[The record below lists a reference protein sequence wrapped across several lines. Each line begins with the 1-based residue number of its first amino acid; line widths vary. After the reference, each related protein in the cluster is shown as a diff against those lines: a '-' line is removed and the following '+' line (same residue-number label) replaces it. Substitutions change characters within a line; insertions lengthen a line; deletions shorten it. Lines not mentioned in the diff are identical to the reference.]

1 MLSKITII
9 GLVVG
14 TAIIAIGGYSLLLH
28 IGMITIN
35 EDYVVEVGDS
45 MSYTIPAPNHTPQHM
60 EIFGN
65 AFDLKLQSPGTGL
78 QIPKPGSENTFD
90 SFKNRID
97 EPLTLDWT
105 HLQDGES
112 RIKIQNTG
120 DSELKI
126 TGVLIRSSD
135 PVFFTFDLMVITS
148 GMVIIGFS
156 MGFTLR
162 KPKGF

>member
-1 MLSKITII
+1 MLSKRTII

-35 EDYVVEVGDS
+35 EDYVVGVGDS
-45 MSYTIPAPNHTPQHM
+45 MSYTIPAPASTPQHM
-60 EIFGN
+60 KIMGD
-65 AFDLKLQSPGTGL
+65 AFDVKLQSPGDGL
-78 QIPKPGSENTFD
+78 QIPITPHKKEAT
-90 SFKNRID
+90 I
-97 EPLTLDWT
+97 DWT
-105 HLQDGES
+105 HLVDGET
-112 RIKIQNTG
+112 RIQIQNTG
-120 DSELKI
+120 ESELEI
-126 TGVLIRSSD
+126 TGILIRSSD
-135 PVFFTFDLMVITS
+135 PVWFTFDLMVITS